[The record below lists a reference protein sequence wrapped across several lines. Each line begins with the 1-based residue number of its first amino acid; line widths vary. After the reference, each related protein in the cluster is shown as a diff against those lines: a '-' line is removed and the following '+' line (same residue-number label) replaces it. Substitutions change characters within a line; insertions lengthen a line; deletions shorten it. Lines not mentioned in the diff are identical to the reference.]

1 MSGMRHLTCSLEMN
15 STYHLGSVF
24 ASGKS
29 DLSIRKHYMRNT
41 RQLVF
46 CFFVSLLPFVSI
58 AQQFDTIIRNGRIVD
73 GSGNPWYVTDIG
85 INNDRIVR
93 IADLSDATANRVIEA
108 SGLVVSPGFIDPHT
122 HALRGIFEV
131 PNAESALLQGVT
143 TLTEGNDGNSPYP
156 VGEHLA
162 EIEEHRISPNWG
174 IFVGQGTI
182 RSQVIG
188 SEDREPTRVE
198 LEQMKTMVRESM
210 EQGALGIST
219 GLFYVPGSFTSTEEV
234 IELSKIAAEYNGIYI
249 SHMREEAAQLINSV
263 QETILIGEEANIPV
277 QMTHHKVIGVENW
290 GTSVDSLRM
299 VDEARARG
307 IDITIDQYP
316 YTASQTGITALIP
329 QWAQEGG
336 RNRLLERINS
346 TETRQTIKDEVVYKI
361 LYDRGGGDPSN
372 VFISRNSW
380 DPDMAGKNLADLT
393 IERGMEPT
401 PENAADVVF
410 DIIRG
415 GGATAVYH
423 AIGPDDVDRIM
434 QHPATA
440 IGSDGPVGIFG
451 EGAPHPRQYGTF
463 ARVLGLYVREREI
476 ISLEEAV
483 RKMSSQTARR
493 LGIHNRGLITE
504 GYYADIA
511 IFDADEIIDR
521 ATFEDPH
528 QYAIGMKFV
537 FVNGEV
543 VVEDGQHTGARPGRI
558 VYGPGYNG
566 TR

>member
-1 MSGMRHLTCSLEMN
+1 
-15 STYHLGSVF
+15 
-24 ASGKS
+24 
-29 DLSIRKHYMRNT
+29 MRNT

-336 RNRLLERINS
+336 RDRLLERINS